1 MINKKPEIPHCS
13 TCGSRHKSIF
23 CNIDKDEIQEIDEA
37 KGCHFYQKGQ
47 TLFKEGHYTN
57 GIYCVNKGKIK
68 LYKDGPDGKEQIIR
82 FAKEGDIIG
91 YRALLADEKLSASAK
106 TLEETTVCF
115 IPKSVLFS
123 LLKKDFD
130 LTRGIMKLLSHD
142 IGEATKILT
151 DMAQKPVRER
161 VAEMLLILKETFG
174 TNDEGYINVTLSRDE
189 IAGMVGTATE
199 STIRILSEFKK
210 DKLIETSGKKIK
222 IIDLPQLTFVAN
234 VFD

>member
-1 MINKKPEIPHCS
+1 MIQDKPEIPHCS
-13 TCGSRHKSIF
+13 SCGSRHKSIF
-23 CNIDKDEIQEIDEA
+23 CNISKEEIDEIDDS
-37 KGCHFYQKGQ
+37 KGCHFYKKGQ
-47 TLFKEGHYTN
+47 VIFKEGHYTN

-82 FAKEGDIIG
+82 FAKEGDIMG

-106 TLEETTVCF
+106 TLEETTICF
-115 IPKSVLFS
+115 IPKSVLLG

-130 LTRGIMKLLSHD
+130 LTQGILKLLSKD

-174 TNDEGYINVTLSRDE
+174 VDNDGFINVILSRDE

-222 IIDLPQLTFVAN
+222 ITNLPQLTFVAN